1 MLDKEDSQYSPN
13 TALEAFNTISDELL
27 IDMIRYDRSCL
38 YMMCLA
44 LGVGFFE
51 KENLAT

>member
-1 MLDKEDSQYSPN
+1 MLDKEDNQQPI
-13 TALEAFNTISDELL
+13 TALDAFNTISDELL